1 MRINIKNIGKIKEAD
16 VNLNGITLI
25 AGKNDTGK
33 STVGKVLFS
42 IFNGLH
48 DIKKKM
54 NDEKKEAIER
64 IIEGLLYDTGY
75 MEKEKELSEISNKR
89 DMITKEILNI
99 DIEIDKNNIDK
110 YIKEILENSNIKL
123 KLWEKKEF

>member
-110 YIKEILENSNIKL
+110 YIKEIL
-123 KLWEKKEF
+123 

>member
-64 IIEGLLYDTGY
+64 II
-75 MEKEKELSEISNKR
+75 
-89 DMITKEILNI
+89 
-99 DIEIDKNNIDK
+99 
-110 YIKEILENSNIKL
+110 
-123 KLWEKKEF
+123 

>member
-1 MRINIKNIGKIKEAD
+1 MRISIKNIGKIKEAD

-75 MEKEKELSEISNKR
+75 MEKK
-89 DMITKEILNI
+89 
-99 DIEIDKNNIDK
+99 KNYLK
-110 YIKEILENSNIKL
+110 FQIKEI
-123 KLWEKKEF
+123 

>member
-123 KLWEKKEF
+123 KL

>member
-1 MRINIKNIGKIKEAD
+1 M
-16 VNLNGITLI
+16 
-25 AGKNDTGK
+25 
-33 STVGKVLFS
+33 
-42 IFNGLH
+42 
-48 DIKKKM
+48 
-54 NDEKKEAIER
+54 
-64 IIEGLLYDTGY
+64 YDTGY

-123 KLWEKKEF
+123 KL